1 MKKHIYYSII
11 LLLLLTATI
20 AKAQEYTNDTLWQ
33 ASVGG
38 NIQDVLLFELRFEN

>member
-1 MKKHIYYSII
+1 MKKHIFYSFI

-33 ASVGG
+33 ASVG
-38 NIQDVLLFELRFEN
+38 D